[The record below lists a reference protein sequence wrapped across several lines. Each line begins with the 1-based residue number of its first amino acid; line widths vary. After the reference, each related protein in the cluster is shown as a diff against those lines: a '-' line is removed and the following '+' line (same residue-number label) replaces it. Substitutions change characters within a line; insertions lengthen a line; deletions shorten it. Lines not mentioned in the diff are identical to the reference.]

1 MAVLPY
7 LFHDIE
13 GMQYFI
19 FYNLF
24 KRQKGRGARGKKKI
38 LQLRFA
44 GPLSKGR
51 GWAGLKVG
59 CSNSMEVSCTG
70 VRNLITCANTAAF
83 CGLN

>member
-24 KRQKGRGARGKKKI
+24 KRQKGRGARGKKRSYSSDLLVHSPKEGAE
-38 LQLRFA
+38 Q
-44 GPLSKGR
+44 G
-51 GWAGLKVG
+51 
-59 CSNSMEVSCTG
+59 
-70 VRNLITCANTAAF
+70 
-83 CGLN
+83 